1 MPSSAQDLVDR
12 LTALPIAVR
21 LVFFTQTFGC
31 ETCLQA
37 RQVVDQI
44 ASLSDQVTVE
54 EYNLVLDKAKV
65 AEFGVDRAPAIAVLA
80 DKDLGLRYY
89 GVPEGYETASLVDA
103 VVLAAQGDLGL
114 SPESLAAVAAVDRPV
129 DIKVFVT
136 PTCVYCPKVAGLAYR
151 LAAASEHI
159 TASVIEATGFPELLQ
174 RYRVTGVPKTVVDGR
189 IEILGV
195 QPEDVFVKEALG
207 SVPGREDTATR
218 A

>member
-1 MPSSAQDLVDR
+1 MSGSAQDLADR
-12 LTALPIAVR
+12 LASLPAAVR

-31 ETCLQA
+31 DTCLPA

-54 EYNLVLDKAKV
+54 EYNLVLDKERV
-65 AEFGVDRAPAIAVLA
+65 AEFGVDRAPAIAVVA
-80 DKDLGLRYY
+80 DRDVGLRYY

-114 SPESLAAVAAVDRPV
+114 SPESLTAVAAVNRPV

-136 PTCVYCPKVAGLAYR
+136 PTCAFCPKAVALAYR

-159 TASVIEATGFPELLQ
+159 TASVIEATEFPDLVRHYQ
-174 RYRVTGVPKTVVDGR
+174 VTGVPKTLVDDR

-195 QPEDVFVKEALG
+195 QPEDVFVKAVSESAAG
-207 SVPGREDTATR
+207 TEDAAPR
-218 A
+218 S